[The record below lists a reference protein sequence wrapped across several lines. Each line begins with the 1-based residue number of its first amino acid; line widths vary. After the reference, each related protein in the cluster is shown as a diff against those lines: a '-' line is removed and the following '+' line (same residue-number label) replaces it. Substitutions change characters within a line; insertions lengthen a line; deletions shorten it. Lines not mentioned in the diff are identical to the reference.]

1 MTDKALADI
10 LARTY
15 AHRVT
20 AFRPL
25 AEGEERLCEAAPCAL
40 SRSEHTSAP
49 TPPSLFAAW
58 PEALYRLTLYTRP
71 ELAFRLGDRVEV
83 TDEGGSVWMGR
94 TSDSFRYD
102 SHCVTVVEISHV
114 GAPGGTQQSGS
125 DGERTSSGMSELL
138 PQGGN
143 EGYEACEDE
152 DDRFVEACQM
162 LDYIEDLADIL
173 TFAELEVRVKTV
185 DMLQKDG
192 MIDRLEERLKR
203 TAKEVD
209 ARDETEIG

>member
-83 TDEGGSVWMGR
+83 TDEGGSVWLGR

-102 SHCVTVVEISHV
+102 SHCVTVVEVTEVSV
-114 GAPGGTQQSGS
+114 PASQERAESGT
-125 DGERTSSGMSELL
+125 
-138 PQGGN
+138 
-143 EGYEACEDE
+143 
-152 DDRFVEACQM
+152 
-162 LDYIEDLADIL
+162 AD
-173 TFAELEVRVKTV
+173 
-185 DMLQKDG
+185 QKG
-192 MIDRLEERLKR
+192 
-203 TAKEVD
+203 
-209 ARDETEIG
+209 

>member
-49 TPPSLFAAW
+49 TPPSLSAAW

-83 TDEGGSVWMGR
+83 GCNSVLNPGTVIGPDSNVYP
-94 TSDSFRYD
+94 TS
-102 SHCVTVVEISHV
+102 CVRGVIPASHV
-114 GAPGGTQQSGS
+114 
-125 DGERTSSGMSELL
+125 
-138 PQGGN
+138 
-143 EGYEACEDE
+143 Y
-152 DDRFVEACQM
+152 
-162 LDYIEDLADIL
+162 
-173 TFAELEVRVKTV
+173 
-185 DMLQKDG
+185 KDKDHV
-192 MIDRLEERLKR
+192 I
-203 TAKEVD
+203 AKK
-209 ARDETEIG
+209 

>member
-15 AHRVT
+15 GHRVT

-94 TSDSFRYD
+94 NS
-102 SHCVTVVEISHV
+102 
-114 GAPGGTQQSGS
+114 
-125 DGERTSSGMSELL
+125 
-138 PQGGN
+138 GGN
-143 EGYEACEDE
+143 QSRGGPRRNPAK
-152 DDRFVEACQM
+152 RF
-162 LDYIEDLADIL
+162 
-173 TFAELEVRVKTV
+173 RW
-185 DMLQKDG
+185 G
-192 MIDRLEERLKR
+192 EEEQRN
-203 TAKEVD
+203 E
-209 ARDETEIG
+209 